1 MNEPACVLVVDD
13 DRLTAELM
21 GFALEDAGYR
31 VATAEGCVDA
41 LERLQE
47 DRAIRVVVSDLHM
60 PLMNGVELFTEMRRL
75 GFGQPFVLLSAQD
88 HPSPL
93 LEHEGLAAVLRKD
106 ERILE
111 TLPGTLAR
119 LLVVQP

>member
-47 DRAIRVVVSDLHM
+47 DRGIRVVVSDLHM
-60 PLMNGVELFTEMRRL
+60 PLMNGVELFQEMRRL
-75 GFGQPFVLLSAQD
+75 GFEQPFVLLSAEDQ
-88 HPSPL
+88 PSPL
-93 LEHEGLAAVLRKD
+93 LEHPGLAAVLRKD

>member
-1 MNEPACVLVVDD
+1 MNETACILVVDD

-21 GFALEDAGYR
+21 AFALEGAGFR
-31 VATAEGCVDA
+31 VTLAEGGVDA
-41 LERLQE
+41 LERLGE
-47 DRAIRVVVSDLHM
+47 DPGIGAVVSDLHM
-60 PLMNGVELFTEMRRL
+60 PLLNGVELFQEMRSH

-93 LEHEGLAAVLRKD
+93 LEHPGLAAVLRKD
-106 ERILE
+106 ADLIE

-119 LLVVQP
+119 LLDARA